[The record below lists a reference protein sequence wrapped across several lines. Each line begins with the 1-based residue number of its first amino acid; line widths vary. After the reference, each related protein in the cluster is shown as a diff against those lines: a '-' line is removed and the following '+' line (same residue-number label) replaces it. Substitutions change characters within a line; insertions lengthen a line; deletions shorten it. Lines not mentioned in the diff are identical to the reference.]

1 MESILTSIKKM
12 LGLTEDYEHFDVD
25 IIMHINSTFR
35 VLNQLGVGPSKA
47 FRIVDDGDTW
57 SDFMPEDCEGF
68 DEVKTYVYQ
77 RVKLLFDPPLSSS
90 HLTALKESIA
100 EFEWRLQVE
109 SESRIENQNG
119 VNE

>member
-12 LGLTEDYEHFDVD
+12 LGLTEEYEHFDVD
-25 IIMHINSTFR
+25 IVMHINSTFR
-35 VLNQLGVGPSKA
+35 VLHQLGVGPSKA
-47 FRIVDDGDTW
+47 FRITDASAIW
-57 SDFMPEDCEGF
+57 SDFIDEDCEGF

-77 RVKLLFDPPLSSS
+77 RVKLLFDPPLSAS

-109 SESRIENQNG
+109 TEFQNG

>member
-12 LGLTEDYEHFDVD
+12 LGLTEEYEHFDVD
-25 IIMHINSTFR
+25 IITHINSTFR
-35 VLNQLGVGPSKA
+35 VLHQLGVGPSKA
-47 FRIVDDGDTW
+47 FRITDSDAIW
-57 SDFMPEDCEGF
+57 SEFIDEDCEGF

-77 RVKLLFDPPLSSS
+77 RVKLLFDPPLSSA
-90 HLTALKESIA
+90 HMTALKESVA

-109 SESRIENQNG
+109 SEFQNG

>member
-12 LGLTEDYEHFDVD
+12 LGLTEEYKHFDVD

-35 VLNQLGVGPSKA
+35 VLHQLGVGPSKV
-47 FRIVDDGDTW
+47 FRITDASDSWDDFIT
-57 SDFMPEDCEGF
+57 EDCEGF

-77 RVKLLFDPPLSSS
+77 RVKLLFDPPLSSA
-90 HLTALKESIA
+90 HLSVLKESIA

-109 SESRIENQNG
+109 SEFQNG

>member
-12 LGLTEDYEHFDVD
+12 LGLTEEYKHFDVD
-25 IIMHINSTFR
+25 IVTHINSTFR
-35 VLNQLGVGPSKA
+35 VLHQLGVGPSKV
-47 FRIVDDGDTW
+47 FRITDASESW
-57 SDFMPEDCEGF
+57 SDFIDEDCEGF

-77 RVKLLFDPPLSSS
+77 RVKMLFDPPLSSAHMS
-90 HLTALKESIA
+90 ALKESIA

-109 SESRIENQNG
+109 TEFQNG

>member
-12 LGLTEDYEHFDVD
+12 LGLSEEYEHFDVD
-25 IIMHINSTFR
+25 IVIHINSTFR
-35 VLNQLGVGPSKA
+35 VLHQLGVGPSKV
-47 FRIVDDGDTW
+47 FRINN
-57 SDFMPEDCEGF
+57 SDAVWNDFIAEDCEGF

-77 RVKLLFDPPLSSS
+77 RVKLLFDPPLSSA

-109 SESRIENQNG
+109 ADYQNG
-119 VNE
+119 VSE

>member
-1 MESILTSIKKM
+1 MESILISIKKM
-12 LGLTEDYEHFDVD
+12 LGLTEEYEHFDVD

-35 VLNQLGVGPSKA
+35 VLHQLGVGPSKV
-47 FRIVDDGDTW
+47 FRIADENEIW
-57 SDFMPEDCEGF
+57 SDFIDEDCEGF

-77 RVKLLFDPPLSSS
+77 RVKMLFDPPLSAS

-109 SESRIENQNG
+109 SEFQNG
-119 VNE
+119 TNE